1 MKQTDARALFPNHK
15 LKFSLAK
22 DLEFGEKFL
31 TVYAPNSNDVAA
43 SVNLQATKV
52 VVCITRSP
60 KKKSDVPVFTAFAE
74 IGQYK
79 GVGDFQWAFN
89 VDRKAEGL
97 DPVDWETA
105 RQHYNKLKEKDFD
118 FAIEML
124 SIYFGVYAGTHSGF
138 TREHYKALTTK
149 GKQLYRAACAFSA
162 GSAKYDPNGAKAVLK
177 APVTSPVTQ
186 LAKTLHEGK
195 AKRTARDQRTVW
207 DAEDD
212 AAKSSMM
219 FDHMTRFVA
228 GDNDRV
234 TWNEEDDKVFAMV
247 EHDHKLLSDRLAALH
262 SARGSKIS
270 IPEFDRRRKAQ
281 QEKQNG

>member
-31 TVYAPNSNDVAA
+31 TVYAPNSNDVVA

-124 SIYFGVYAGTHSGF
+124 AIYFGVYAGTHSGF

-149 GKQLYRAACAFSA
+149 GKQLYRVACALSD
-162 GSAKYDPNGAKAVLK
+162 GSARYDPNGAKA
-177 APVTSPVTQ
+177 PVPVAAKIGFGSGPVRELEMTPDD
-186 LAKTLHEGK
+186 LAKAS
-195 AKRTARDQRTVW
+195 AKFDHMTRFVERDKRTVW

-212 AAKSSMM
+212 AI
-219 FDHMTRFVA
+219 
-228 GDNDRV
+228 
-234 TWNEEDDKVFAMV
+234 FALV
-247 EHDHKLLSDRLAALH
+247 EHDHKVLSDRLAALH

>member
-15 LKFSLAK
+15 LTFSTADSLK
-22 DLEFGEKFL
+22 ENGEK
-31 TVYAPNSNDVAA
+31 YVA
-43 SVNLQATKV
+43 VHHKETGELVATINQHQHKV
-52 VVCITRSP
+52 VVCLVRKP
-60 KKKSDVPVFTAFAE
+60 KRKSDVPHYVAFAE
-74 IGQYK
+74 VASY
-79 GVGDFQWAFN
+79 AN
-89 VDRKAEGL
+89 VDAVQKAL
-97 DPVDWETA
+97 DAERLFDGKGPATYLQA
-105 RQHYNKLKEKDFD
+105 RAQFTKTQEQDFD
-118 FAIEML
+118 FGIDLLAIF
-124 SIYFGVYAGTHSGF
+124 IGVTEKRHSGF
-138 TREHYKALTTK
+138 TRGQMPYLTTR
-149 GKQLYRAACAFSA
+149 GKQMYRVACTCP
-162 GSAKYDPNGAKAVLK
+162 DMLNLPPIQK

-195 AKRTARDQRTVW
+195 TKRTARDQRTVW